1 MVLQGLNTDHAYPN
15 MAAESGPATLV
26 LDNGGISLK
35 IGLGTD
41 TEPTCVPNCIT
52 RYGKGFYFYF
62 IFLFANE
69 IIVAMQCG
77 F

>member
-1 MVLQGLNTDHAYPN
+1 

-52 RYGKGFYFYF
+52 RYEKGFYLFY
-62 IFLFANE
+62 FLFANE
-69 IIVAMQCG
+69 IIIAMQCG